1 MNSEKKQFIPRA
13 EIGVIGGS
21 GFYDLLEKAQEV
33 EMTTPFGA
41 PSAQIILGSV
51 AGRRVAFLPRHGR
64 GHKLPPHKIPYQANL
79 WAMKKMGVKRIISPA
94 AVGSLNPLIKP
105 GDFVICDQFVNW
117 TKKREDTFYNGQ
129 EIEGV
134 KKSDRVAH
142 FSCAD
147 PYCPELRR
155 TANKCCQKLNIVH
168 HETGTVVIIDG
179 PRFSTRAE
187 SKLFASQG
195 GDIINMTVYPEVALA
210 RELGLCY
217 VNIGLVTDYD
227 VGLLGNKN
235 IKPVTIKEVLK
246 VFEKNNQ
253 KVKELIFEIIK
264 NLPRE
269 RKCGCE
275 KYLDEAVV

>member
-21 GFYDLLEKAQEV
+21 GFYDLLEKEQEV
-33 EMTTPFGA
+33 EVATPFGA
-41 PSAQIILGSV
+41 PSDKVRLGRV
-51 AGRRVAFLPRHGR
+51 VGHRVAFLPRHGQ
-64 GHKLPPHKIPYQANL
+64 GHKIPPHKIPFKANL
-79 WAMKKMGVKRIISPA
+79 FALKKMGVKQIISPA

-105 GDFVICDQFVNW
+105 GDFVICNQFINW

-129 EIEGV
+129 EIEGL
-134 KKSDRVAH
+134 KKSGRVVH
-142 FSCAD
+142 VSLAD

-155 TANKCCQKLNIVH
+155 LANRCCQKLNIPH
-168 HETGTVVIIDG
+168 HETGTVVVIDG

-187 SKLFASQG
+187 SRLFASQG
-195 GDIINMTVYPEVALA
+195 GDIINMTIYPEVVLA
-210 RELGLCY
+210 RELGMCY

-227 VGLLGNKN
+227 VGLIGHKN

-246 VFEKNNQ
+246 IFNENNQ
-253 KVKELIFEIIK
+253 KVKDLIFEIIK
-264 NLPRE
+264 NLPQE

-275 KYLDEAVV
+275 KFIDEAVV